1 MLMNRKIERLRT
13 LLAERDELQSQWE
26 RYARDLERIEERLRF
41 LQNSISESH
50 TTIASAWVALDRV

>member
-41 LQNSISESH
+41 LQNSISDMS
-50 TTIASAWVALDRV
+50 